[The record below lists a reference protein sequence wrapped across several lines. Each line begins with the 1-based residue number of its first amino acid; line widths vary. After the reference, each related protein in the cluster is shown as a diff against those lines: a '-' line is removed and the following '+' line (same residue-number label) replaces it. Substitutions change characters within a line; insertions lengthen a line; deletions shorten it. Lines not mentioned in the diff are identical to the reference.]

1 MIEISESELLGWVA
15 AWLWPFLRISAF
27 VLAAPIIGTRSVP
40 ARVRILFAM
49 GLTVVLSPL
58 VAPGSLPTAPLVSAD
73 GLLVAAHQ
81 VFIGAGLGLVL
92 RMVFLVLEFA
102 GQIIAQ
108 QMGLGFAAMVDPS
121 SGSQVPV
128 ISQFYVILA
137 SLMFFAFD
145 AHLKLVELL
154 ADSFQLLPI
163 GGASFAPAALARV
176 IAWSGELLGFGVLV
190 MLPVVA
196 SLLVVNLA
204 FGVMARAA
212 PQLNIFAVGFPVTI
226 LFGTVVVVLTLSM
239 LPEQVEM
246 LFTSGFGVAY
256 EMLQER

>member
-1 MIEISESELLGWVA
+1 VLEITESELLGWLA

-40 ARVRILFAM
+40 ARVRIVFAM

-58 VAPGSLPTAPLVSAD
+58 VAGQMLPAAALLSAD
-73 GLLVAAHQ
+73 GLLIAVHQ

-92 RMVFLVLEFA
+92 RMVFFVLEFA

-108 QMGLGFAAMVDPS
+108 QMGLGFAAMVDPA
-121 SGSQVPV
+121 SGAQVPV
-128 ISQFYVILA
+128 IAQFYVILA
-137 SLMFFAFD
+137 TLLFFAFD
-145 AHLKLVELL
+145 AHLKLIELL
-154 ADSFQLLPI
+154 ADSFRLMPI
-163 GGASFAPAALARV
+163 AGSGFAPAGFARIV
-176 IAWSGELLGFGVLV
+176 AWSGELLGFGVLV

-204 FGVMARAA
+204 FGVMARSA
-212 PQLNIFAVGFPVTI
+212 PQLNIFAVGFPVMI
-226 LFGTVVVVLTLSM
+226 LFGTVMIGLTLGM

-246 LFTSGFGVAY
+246 LFASGYGAAY
-256 EMLQER
+256 DLLQDR